1 MIAWTLFLNPV
12 VLPFN
17 SLLWMLLPLCF
28 GVAVIYK
35 TIRIDDL
42 RRLPKEILALSAYM
56 LFGLTA
62 LGAGLWLILS
72 YWP

>member
-1 MIAWTLFLNPV
+1 MILANIFTHPV
-12 VLPFN
+12 VLPYH
-17 SLLWMLLPLCF
+17 SLLWLLLPLCL

-42 RRLPKEILALSAYM
+42 RGLPKGILTLSAYM

-62 LGAGLWLILS
+62 LATGLWLIQS

>member
-1 MIAWTLFLNPV
+1 MILATIFQHPV
-12 VLPFN
+12 VLPYS
-17 SLLWMLLPLCF
+17 SLLWLLLPLCF

-42 RRLPKEILALSAYM
+42 RYLPRAILILSLQI
-56 LFGLTA
+56 LFGLA
-62 LGAGLWLILS
+62 VLGTGLWLIQS

>member
-1 MIAWTLFLNPV
+1 MILAAIFTHPV
-12 VLPFN
+12 VLPYN
-17 SLLWMLLPLCF
+17 SLLWLLLPLCF

-42 RRLPKEILALSAYM
+42 RRLPKDILALSAYM
-56 LFGLTA
+56 LFGLAA
-62 LGAGLWLILS
+62 LGTGLCLILS

>member
-1 MIAWTLFLNPV
+1 MILAKIFTHPV
-12 VLPFN
+12 VLPYHT
-17 SLLWMLLPLCF
+17 LLWFLLPLCL

-35 TIRIDDL
+35 TIRTDDL
-42 RRLPKEILALSAYM
+42 RSLPKGILTLSAYM

-62 LGAGLWLILS
+62 LATGLWLIQS

>member
-1 MIAWTLFLNPV
+1 MILGTIFIHPV
-12 VLPFN
+12 VLPYH
-17 SLLWMLLPLCF
+17 SLLWLLLPLCF

-35 TIRIDDL
+35 TIRIGDL

-56 LFGLTA
+56 LFGLAA
-62 LGAGLWLILS
+62 LGAGLCLIMS